1 MTGGRQAHP
10 LLISLANILLDFR
23 MKATNHAFLL
33 LALLPISKF
42 IHKDRKTR
50 GVLENRMIH
59 ECLDFILKPLKK
71 AAEVGIMMSDP
82 VGIRRYVF
90 TPLAAY
96 IVDVQEALALSGV
109 SGKTSHIT
117 LASYK
122 TFGDPFRHE
131 PRMASTTL
139 ARLHAIEETVSP
151 WELAKY
157 IKASSAQRL
166 NGVHRP
172 FWRDWPLSEP
182 STFFTPEPLHHWH
195 KMFWDHDAKW
205 CIRAV
210 GDAEIDFRF
219 TILHPHT
226 GFRQFNEGIS
236 KLKQVTGRE
245 HREIQRYLIPTIAD
259 AVPKD
264 FLIAVRSLMDFRYL
278 AQAPEISDQI
288 CTEID
293 TALEEFHN
301 HKQAIISAGARTG
314 KGNNVINNWYIPK
327 LELLQSVT
335 SNIRENGVAIQ
346 WSADVTERCHV
357 TEVKDPSHGNNQ
369 DYESQICR
377 YLDRT
382 DKCRRFDIATAIRE
396 ARVDFRFLTD
406 NLGPENNDND
416 YDDGLSENPEEEDPP
431 SIISTTANLLTRIQP
446 AAPIAGTILRNANY
460 FELADAL
467 QQGLYPRSPL
477 PFRTIVQG
485 DTALHLTRD
494 PTMKTMSVEDVIEKF
509 NLPDLRGALADFL
522 TQVNDKNQFHV
533 GGRRIGNLNSPL
545 PFDNLQIWTKLQV
558 QNRSYFRPHH
568 ILPPQTINASPP
580 SGSWTYGHSD
590 VVLINTDNSKVW
602 PHSVFEGSVLCF
614 ICISHSYIEFLF
626 RASICATTTYF
637 SCSSI

>member
-10 LLISLANILLDFR
+10 LLISLANILFDFH

-33 LALLPISKF
+33 LVLLPISKF

-82 VGIRRYVF
+82 LGFRRYVF

-109 SGKTSHIT
+109 AGKTSHIT
-117 LASYK
+117 MATYK
-122 TFGDPFRHE
+122 SFGDPFQHE
-131 PRMASTTL
+131 PRTASTTL
-139 ARLHAIEETVSP
+139 ACLHAIEETVSP

-157 IKASSAQRL
+157 IKASSAKQL

-205 CIRAV
+205 CIHAV
-210 GDAEIDFRF
+210 GSAEIDFRF
-219 TILHPHT
+219 AILHPHT

-236 KLKQVTGRE
+236 RLKQVTGRE
-245 HREIQRYLIPTIAD
+245 HREIQRYIVPIIAD

-264 FLIAVRSLMDFRYL
+264 FLIAIRSLMDFRYL
-278 AQAPEISDQI
+278 AQAPEISDHI
-288 CTEID
+288 CTKID
-293 TALEEFHN
+293 TTLEEFHN
-301 HKQAIISAGARTG
+301 HKEAIILAGARTG
-314 KGNNVINNWYIPK
+314 KGNKVIDNWYIPK

-335 SNIRENGVAIQ
+335 SNIRETGVAMQ

-357 TEVKDPSHGNNQ
+357 TEVKDPSYGNNQ

-377 YLDRT
+377 SLDRS

-406 NLGPENNDND
+406 NLGTENNDG
-416 YDDGLSENPEEEDPP
+416 DDGLSENPEEEVPP
-431 SIISTTANLLTRIQP
+431 SIISTTANLLTQIQP
-446 AAPIAGTILRNANY
+446 AGPITGPILRNANY
-460 FELADAL
+460 FELADAVL
-467 QQGLYPRSPL
+467 RGLYPRAPR

-494 PTMKTMSVEDVIEKF
+494 PTMKTMSIEDVMKTF
-509 NLPDLRGALADFL
+509 NLPDLHGALADFL
-522 TQVNDKNQFHV
+522 IRLNNDDPFQI
-533 GGRRIGNLNSPL
+533 GGRRIGNVNSPL
-545 PFDNLQIWTKLQV
+545 PFDNLQVWTKVQA
-558 QNRSYFRPHH
+558 QNRSYFPPHH
-568 ILPPQTINASPP
+568 ILPPQSINACPP

-590 VVLINTDNSKVW
+590 VVLINTDDGKVW
-602 PHSVFEGSVLCF
+602 LQSGLEGRLHVIFDL
-614 ICISHSYIEFLF
+614 Y
-626 RASICATTTYF
+626 
-637 SCSSI
+637 